1 MDRLNLLAIQRT
13 HKSLLQH
20 HSSKT
25 SVLWHSTLFIV
36 QLSHPYMTTGKTIP
50 LTRKI
55 FVGKVISLL
64 FNMLSK
70 DFDAGRDW
78 GQEKKG
84 TTEDNMA
91 GWHH

>member
-1 MDRLNLLAIQRT
+1 M
-13 HKSLLQH
+13 
-20 HSSKT
+20 
-25 SVLWHSTLFIV
+25 V
-36 QLSHPYMTTGKTIP
+36 QLSHPYVTTGKTIA
-50 LTRKI
+50 LGIWT